1 LGSRFNRAT
10 FGTTLSYASS
20 ENTTLIGLISATQI
34 IGDAK
39 NSPIIKESTLITVG
53 LGVAYSF

>member
-1 LGSRFNRAT
+1 DGGFNSAT
-10 FGTTLSYASS
+10 FGTTFSYASS

-39 NSPIIKESTLITVG
+39 NSPIIKEDTLITVG
-53 LGVAYSF
+53 LGVAYTF